1 MSRDDQLVAL
11 NEEIGKRETA
21 GDAPWFERL
30 LAPQFAMRRAS
41 TVHLDRATFLA
52 GVGPSAVRHTTG
64 IEVLLRTDR
73 AAVVTCVV
81 RMQQTDGTSKDFR
94 NARLFS
100 RPDPSAAWQLL
111 GWANE
116 PG

>member
-1 MSRDDQLVAL
+1 MSKDDELVAL
-11 NEEIGKRETA
+11 NDEIGKRETA

-41 TVHLDRATFLA
+41 MAHIDRDTFLE
-52 GVGPSAVRHTTG
+52 GVEPSAVRITTG
-64 IEVLLRTDR
+64 IEVLHRTDR
-73 AAVVTCVV
+73 AAFVTCVV
-81 RMQQTDGTSKDFR
+81 RMQQTDGTSKNFR
-94 NARLFS
+94 NARIFS